1 MTDLDL
7 SLLMGI
13 LEKISHNF
21 FNERW
26 IRYLFGELFILLI
39 PIETLQLSPWVA
51 YAFISLKSELMIC
64 SFFFANN
71 MILYIFVVEKI
82 VIIST

>member
-39 PIETLQLSPWVA
+39 PIETLQLSP
-51 YAFISLKSELMIC
+51 
-64 SFFFANN
+64 
-71 MILYIFVVEKI
+71 
-82 VIIST
+82 